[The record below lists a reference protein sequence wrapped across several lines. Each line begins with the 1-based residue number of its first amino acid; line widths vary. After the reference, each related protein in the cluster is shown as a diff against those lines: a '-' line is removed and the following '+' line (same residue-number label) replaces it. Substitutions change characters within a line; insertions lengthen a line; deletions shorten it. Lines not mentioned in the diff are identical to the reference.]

1 MRYGHVGGVA
11 LVRPAIVIA
20 VGTVAQL
27 TVAFTAVPMGESSV
41 HNPFTKLAKPVAQDM
56 GPEGVNT
63 S

>member
-1 MRYGHVGGVA
+1 M
-11 LVRPAIVIA
+11 RPAIVIA